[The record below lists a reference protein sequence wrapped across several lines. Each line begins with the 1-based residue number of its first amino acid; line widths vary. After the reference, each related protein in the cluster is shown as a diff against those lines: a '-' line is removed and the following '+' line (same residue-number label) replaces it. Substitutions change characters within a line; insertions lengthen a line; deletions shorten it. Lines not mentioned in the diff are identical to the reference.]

1 MDHFGEMRGMSRG
14 HLDIVIMEDRTGT
27 IRQVRLPRRLI
38 GLAVGLGCALT
49 VILAIVTGA
58 VLLGAKVGYDAH
70 RLDGER
76 AVLLAELHE
85 SRERVDQLGAD
96 LERMVRDGAGVRRAA
111 GLDPLHPE
119 VLEVGVGG
127 PGSRGP
133 EGHPL
138 WEVNRELADVTFSTD
153 YDLGAIE
160 RRIRLH
166 RESILEAGDSLRT
179 HRDVLLATP
188 SLLPATGWI
197 SSSFSRSRLHPIHGR
212 AMPHTGVDI
221 AAPTGTAIRAAA
233 KGRVIRAG
241 RWAGYGLVVE
251 IDHGRGY
258 RTLYAHASELLVQ
271 RGAEVERGDLIAR
284 VGSTGTATAP
294 HLHYEVVFNG
304 RALNPMNYVVGNF
317 AP

>member
-1 MDHFGEMRGMSRG
+1 MR
-14 HLDIVIMEDRTGT
+14 EDRWNIVVMADEAGP
-27 IRQVRLPRRLI
+27 IRQIRVP
-38 GLAVGLGCALT
+38 G
-49 VILAIVTGA
+49 
-58 VLLGAKVGYDAH
+58 VLL
-70 RLDGER
+70 RLVLGGGMFLVM
-76 AVLLAELHE
+76 ALALLAGGVLFQAKRGLDARVLERDRDALLAQLGE
-85 SRERVDQLGAD
+85 TRERVDRMGED
-96 LERMVRDGAGVRRAA
+96 LERLVGEGSMLRRAA

-127 PGSRGP
+127 PGSRGLD
-133 EGHPL
+133 EHPL
-138 WEVNRELADVTFSTD
+138 WGSNREVAAFTFATD
-153 YDLGAIE
+153 FDLGALE
-160 RRIRLH
+160 RRAQLH

-188 SLLPATGWI
+188 SLLPSGGWI

-221 AAPTGTAIRAAA
+221 AAPKGTGIRAAA
-233 KGRVIRAG
+233 EGTVARAG

-258 RTLYAHASELLVQ
+258 RTLYAHASELLV
-271 RGAEVERGDLIAR
+271 RVGDEVGRGDLIAR

-294 HLHYEVVFNG
+294 HLHYEVIFNG
-304 RALNPMNYVVGNF
+304 RAQNPMDYVVGNF